1 MVIAAMPQW
10 HGTVVPCKIGVGL
23 VIRTG
28 EIL

>member
-10 HGTVVPCKIGVGL
+10 HGTVVPYTIGIGL